1 MEARREQAAVGLFVI
16 VAAGLLIFT
25 VFALGG
31 AFSSSAVTY
40 HAYFPFAGGIEPG
53 AIVRYSGGQKI
64 GRVEMLRIDP
74 QNSARL
80 EITIS
85 VKQGLPIKSDSKVRI
100 MSMSALG
107 ENHVE
112 IMPGS
117 PQAPAAPPG
126 STLPSEPYTDFN
138 DVTAQIKDI
147 GPKAQELLK
156 NLNLRTIELQE
167 TIVRV
172 NDVLNAQNRANLS
185 ATLSN
190 TRGMLEENRPA
201 IKSSITNVESASHKI
216 GPLLDDLRKT
226 SAEANKTIEHV
237 DEILAENRPEIHSAL
252 VELRQNL
259 AQLQRLTGQLNS
271 TLDTNSENIDELL
284 ENLRHVSENLREFTE
299 IIKTQPSTLIR
310 SSTPKEHKPGHP

>member
-1 MEARREQAAVGLFVI
+1 MQARREQAAVGLFVI
-16 VAAGLLIFT
+16 VATGLLIFT

-31 AFSSSAVTY
+31 AFSSSPITY

-53 AIVRYSGGQKI
+53 ATVRYSGGPKI

-74 QNSARL
+74 QNPTRM

-85 VKQGLPIKSDSKVRI
+85 VKQGLPIKADSKMRI
-100 MSMSALG
+100 MSMSPLG

-112 IMPGS
+112 IMAGS
-117 PQAPAAPPG
+117 QQAASAPPG

-138 DVTAQIKDI
+138 AITAQINDI
-147 GPKAQELLK
+147 APEAKKLLVTLNERTTEL
-156 NLNLRTIELQE
+156 EE
-167 TIVRV
+167 TIARV
-172 NDVLNAQNRANLS
+172 NDMLNAQNRANLS

-201 IKSSITNVESASHKI
+201 LKSSLTQVEAASRKM

-226 SAEANKTIEHV
+226 SAEASKTIGHV
-237 DEILAENRPEIHSAL
+237 DELLTEDRPEIHSAI

-259 AQLQRLTGQLNS
+259 AQLQRLTAQLNS

-284 ENLRHVSENLREFTE
+284 ENMRHVSENLREFTQ
-299 IIKTQPSTLIR
+299 IIKTHPSTLIR
-310 SSTPKEHKPGHP
+310 SSTPKEHKPGQP